1 VCAAS
6 ARRVRELSFVSVLMT
21 NSRSSPA
28 WRPWLIALLPGAVLS
43 LFFGLPNALLLTIS
57 FLKSDAQQLTGE
69 LTLEN
74 YAFLFTE
81 RVYLQALLRTFAV
94 GVSVGILD
102 VVLAFPLAYFLVRTS
117 SRWKGVLIALSFAP
131 LLASVVVRTYGW
143 YIVLNRFG
151 IANDLLL
158 WFGITSERL
167 PLMPS
172 TGAII
177 VGLAHALLPYTVLT
191 LMGSIGGINP
201 SLERAAMSLGANRR
215 RTFFEVVLPLCLP
228 GLIGGFILSFSIAIS
243 AYATPAIL
251 GGPATLVMATAIY
264 SFMTQLLDWSIG
276 AALAVVMMASSLT
289 LFFIAARLGARISAI

>member
-1 VCAAS
+1 
-6 ARRVRELSFVSVLMT
+6 MT
-21 NSRSSPA
+21 NSPSLPTG
-28 WRPWLIALLPGAVLS
+28 RPWLIALLPGAFLF

-57 FLKSDAQQLTGE
+57 FLKSEAQQLTGE
-69 LTLEN
+69 LTLDN
-74 YAFLFTE
+74 YRFLFAE
-81 RVYLQALLRTFAV
+81 RVYLQALVRTFVV
-94 GVSVGILD
+94 GVSVGLID
-102 VVLAFPLAYFLVRTS
+102 VILAFPLAYFLVRTS
-117 SRWKGVLIALSFAP
+117 SRWRGLLIALSFTP

-158 WFGITSERL
+158 WLGLTSERL

-177 VGLAHALLPYTVLT
+177 VGLAHALLPYAILT

-201 SLERAAMSLGANRR
+201 SLELAAMSLGANRR
-215 RTFFEVVLPLCLP
+215 RTFLHVVLPLCLP

-276 AALAVVMMASSLT
+276 AALAVVMTVSSLA
-289 LFFIAARLGARISAI
+289 LFFLAARFGARTSTI